1 MSANG
6 VMLFKKD
13 KDIYIY
19 IMSFVIY
26 QALIRDNFKDEK
38 AKRRA
43 KKLACKEPTK
53 AHSFNCRDIRIS

>member
-1 MSANG
+1 
-6 VMLFKKD
+6 MLFKKD